1 VQKLSDFVPEGLH
14 NSSQVRSTW
23 DTFKKSDLLPAGRLI
38 ARIGPTAAN
47 GWSVGASPNI
57 TANWLSKKGQQWT
70 VPIGG
75 GIEEVVRL
83 GGQRMKLSVDA
94 YYNAIRPTAG
104 NDTALVQVTLTLLFP
119 P

>member
-1 VQKLSDFVPEGLH
+1 MVGGLVAKYHRKLVIEE
-14 NSSQVRSTW
+14 
-23 DTFKKSDLLPAGRLI
+23 
-38 ARIGPTAAN
+38 
-47 GWSVGASPNI
+47 
-57 TANWLSKKGQQWT
+57 T

-104 NDTALVQVTLTLLFP
+104 NDTALVQVTLTFLFP